1 MCAISWALTSNDENP
16 FLSMSTHMSST
27 SQRHTQKGQW
37 YHVSQFRVTKSQ
49 FRLDQCLW
57 STYRVCICMYVGTH
71 KVWDGLDTRAISVK
85 VALTEFLRIW
95 HECEFWWL
103 WLRSPT
109 PTPSQAPY
117 PPLPSRSSPS
127 LLYVPIPSHPIPA
140 VSSFL
145 PSFLLPAL
153 LRWLVERSDSLSVW
167 GDSCNRRLR
176 AM

>member
-37 YHVSQFRVTKSQ
+37 YHVSQFGVTKSP
-49 FRLDQCLW
+49 FRLHQCLW
-57 STYRVCICMYVGTH
+57 STYRVCICMYVCRNTQGMGW
-71 KVWDGLDTRAISVK
+71 VGYPRAICVK
-85 VALTEFLRIW
+85 AAVTEFLRI
-95 HECEFWWL
+95 WL